1 MPTRLLFLLL
11 LLFPLTATAYWT
23 GVAGFIGE
31 SESDWRYAGDIRQA
45 SLNQYGL
52 QVEEKTAVDLRV
64 GASAGQ
70 FSLRLLD
77 LNDATVAEKYYGQF
91 LSFYLRLPIRLNRLF
106 SLHSR
111 LNYQF
116 NLGRKT
122 LGEQE
127 TEVSW
132 NEISFDIGLN
142 LQLGALGI
150 RPFINFRSL
159 NGDTTEQSLARVFN
173 LDKQRSSGLQLDYM
187 LEPAAFVRLTS
198 TLQDNPS
205 LQISFVREY

>member
-1 MPTRLLFLLL
+1 
-11 LLFPLTATAYWT
+11 
-23 GVAGFIGE
+23 
-31 SESDWRYAGDIRQA
+31 
-45 SLNQYGL
+45 
-52 QVEEKTAVDLRV
+52 
-64 GASAGQ
+64 
-70 FSLRLLD
+70 
-77 LNDATVAEKYYGQF
+77 
-91 LSFYLRLPIRLNRLF
+91 
-106 SLHSR
+106 LHSR